1 MPAIGQLTGR
11 ISTLTISRVVYGL
24 SREAREK
31 SEGDVAAQAIARYR
45 AKAADYAKQFGY
57 AGYTVR
63 EVAVNANEAPPN
75 RPIPM
80 MRAQMAAAP
89 ADDALAVEA
98 GKAVVT
104 VSVNGTVQ
112 MNK

>member
-1 MPAIGQLTGR
+1 
-11 ISTLTISRVVYGL
+11 
-24 SREAREK
+24 
-31 SEGDVAAQAIARYR
+31 
-45 AKAADYAKQFGY
+45 
-57 AGYTVR
+57 
-63 EVAVNANEAPPN
+63 
-75 RPIPM
+75 M